1 MLHSQAQNSL
11 ILSTSKTLPHAK
23 KKHKPKHT
31 RSKEWRC
38 KHDYLFLST
47 TKTLPYAR
55 KKKTTKPSTQ
65 DQRNGVASKPS
76 VENLLS
82 ILWLVLVA
90 RGKDQSSPNTRL
102 CPSPC
107 CAAVAAA
114 LHSRRQKQEHQT
126 HQRVA
131 NLSLTSS
138 YHITSITETLQIPPH
153 QIQPL
158 RTTCN
163 QNTSRWVANQ
173 NYRVGLEFVWNRLQF
188 QLDFCRSSF
197 TILLKTICPTCFTC
211 IRIIVFVFG
220 RCLCFWFLAKVG
232 FVP

>member
-1 MLHSQAQNSL
+1 L
-11 ILSTSKTLPHAK
+11 TSSSCTWKRPKQSRHTPLPLTVLCCCCCCTSFPKT
-23 KKHKPKHT
+23 
-31 RSKEWRC
+31 
-38 KHDYLFLST
+38 
-47 TKTLPYAR
+47 
-55 KKKTTKPSTQ
+55 
-65 DQRNGVASKPS
+65 
-76 VENLLS
+76 
-82 ILWLVLVA
+82 
-90 RGKDQSSPNTRL
+90 
-102 CPSPC
+102 
-107 CAAVAAA
+107 
-114 LHSRRQKQEHQT
+114 KQEHQT
-126 HQRVA
+126 HHRVA

-220 RCLCFWFLAKVG
+220 RCCFFGLSPKWDSFHRKNM
-232 FVP
+232 